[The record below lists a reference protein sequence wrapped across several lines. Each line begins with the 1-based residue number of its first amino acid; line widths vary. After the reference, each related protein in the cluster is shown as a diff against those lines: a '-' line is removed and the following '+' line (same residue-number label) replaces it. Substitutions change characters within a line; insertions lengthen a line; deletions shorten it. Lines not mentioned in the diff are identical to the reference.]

1 MLKLTKRTKNMKS
14 SQIYEE
20 ATSNYIQVTRKA
32 HLRFQ
37 LRQAKHCTILTQ
49 LCCCLIKQSL
59 ACEEG
64 GIHPTS
70 WCHCRIDQWCQ
81 TGPRDVHNN
90 SKWLQSTFHVSTAY
104 NQISFKIILIVDSP
118 QQHFIKCINKS
129 ISMPLY

>member
-1 MLKLTKRTKNMKS
+1 MKS

-70 WCHCRIDQWCQ
+70 
-81 TGPRDVHNN
+81 
-90 SKWLQSTFHVSTAY
+90 
-104 NQISFKIILIVDSP
+104 
-118 QQHFIKCINKS
+118 
-129 ISMPLY
+129 